1 VESDRRRLQ
10 REAGEAVDETAERRE
25 GERER
30 ERIRGASASFE
41 RGLSAAGGA

>member
-10 REAGEAVDETAERRE
+10 REAGEAVDETAERRR
-25 GERER
+25 ERER

>member
-30 ERIRGASASFE
+30 EDQRSVC
-41 RGLSAAGGA
+41 

>member
-30 ERIRGASASFE
+30 IRGASAIFE